1 MRVLLVCM
9 PFSGVGRPPL
19 GISLLRAALVREG
32 VECDIAYPNL
42 RLAETL
48 GAASYDRI
56 ADQLP
61 VEAMAGEW
69 VFSAA
74 LNQRGRSPD
83 QEYVD
88 EILRARWK
96 LPEQDVDLIRDARSQ
111 ASRFL
116 RELFATVAWDRYQ
129 LVGFTSSFMQNA
141 ASLALARMIKEKYP
155 QVLIVFGGANW
166 YGVMGREFHHKVPFA
181 DFICSGEADSSLPRL
196 AKHLGASTRNSLPDI
211 PGVVYR
217 QGSRTVATAETPVD
231 DLDGLPFPDY
241 SDYFD
246 ALRTHRAALAS
257 FPCIQV
263 EMSRGCAWAVKG
275 PCRFCGLNGGTRT
288 FREKSPARFLTELR
302 SLASLW
308 PTSFIGLADNAVPS
322 SFFSYVLPKLAE
334 RPLASPLFV
343 ELRPDMTRSDMA
355 LLADARVS
363 IQPGIE
369 SLSDHVLRLMHKGT
383 RALENLRLLR
393 WAASEGVKV
402 YWNLLYGFPGET
414 QPDYEEI
421 QALLPAIQHLQP
433 PASCAALRMDRFS
446 SFFENPERYGF
457 SAVRPGA
464 AYRHIYPFGEKA
476 LRRVAYSFD
485 YDYKPGVESPPT
497 DELRR
502 QVTAWQKDHLHGEL
516 RAFDA
521 AGETMW
527 LLDTRPG
534 SAVRRVRLDSLDAA
548 LYRACE
554 DICSRS
560 EAGRRVRAELGES
573 AAHDDEIERRLS
585 SFVERRLMANTGDRF
600 LSLALTGRPAGL
612 PGA

>member
-1 MRVLLVCM
+1 
-9 PFSGVGRPPL
+9 
-19 GISLLRAALVREG
+19 
-32 VECDIAYPNL
+32 
-42 RLAETL
+42 
-48 GAASYDRI
+48 
-56 ADQLP
+56 
-61 VEAMAGEW
+61 
-69 VFSAA
+69 
-74 LNQRGRSPD
+74 
-83 QEYVD
+83 
-88 EILRARWK
+88 
-96 LPEQDVDLIRDARSQ
+96 
-111 ASRFL
+111 
-116 RELFATVAWDRYQ
+116 
-129 LVGFTSSFMQNA
+129 
-141 ASLALARMIKEKYP
+141 
-155 QVLIVFGGANW
+155 
-166 YGVMGREFHHKVPFA
+166 MGREFHRKFPFV
-181 DFICSGEADSSLPRL
+181 DFVCSGEADSSLPRL
-196 AKHLGASTRNSLPDI
+196 AKHLGASARNSPPDI

-217 QGSRTVATAETPVD
+217 QGGRTIATADASVD
-231 DLDGLPFPDY
+231 DLDVLPFPDY
-241 SDYFD
+241 SDYFA

-288 FREKSPARFLTELR
+288 FREKSPERFLSELR

-308 PTSFIGLADNAVPS
+308 PAGYIGLADNAVPS
-322 SFFSYVLPKLAE
+322 SFFSHVLPELAE
-334 RPLASPLFV
+334 RPLPAPLFV
-343 ELRPDMTRSDMA
+343 ELRPDVTRSDMA

-363 IQPGIE
+363 IQPGVE

-383 RALENLRLLR
+383 RGLENLRLLK

-402 YWNLLYGFPGET
+402 HWNLLYGFPGET
-414 QPDYEEI
+414 ELDYEETRT
-421 QALLPAIQHLQP
+421 LLPAIQHFQP
-433 PASCAALRMDRFS
+433 PASCAALRLDRFS
-446 SFFENPERYGF
+446 RYFEDPEGYGF

-485 YDYKPGVESPPT
+485 YDYGPGVERPPT

-502 QVTAWQKDHLHGEL
+502 QVIAWQKGHLHGEL

-521 AGETMW
+521 AGATMW

-560 EAGRRVRAELGES
+560 EAGRRVRVELGEF
-573 AAHDDEIERRLS
+573 AALEDEIDRRLS
-585 SFVERRLMANTGDRF
+585 SFVERRLMANAGERF